1 MKLFVSFEFKA
12 ALRMTIGILA
22 VVAIT
27 GAGPDATFLIGVGF
41 LTIEI
46 LRSRFREAAQQGER
60 LTLRE
65 LLGAGRSKG
74 SR

>member
-1 MKLFVSFEFKA
+1 MKHFVSFEVKA
-12 ALRMTIGILA
+12 ASRMAVGVLG

-27 GAGPDATFLIGVGF
+27 GAGQDATFLIGVGF
-41 LTIEI
+41 LAIEI
-46 LRSRFREAAQQGER
+46 LRWRFREAAEVGER

-65 LLGAGRSKG
+65 LLGGGRSKG